1 MATYNIGDRVDTSA
15 VFTVT
20 GVLTD
25 PTTVSAVWGRS
36 GQAPFTAWIY
46 GTHSQIAKVS
56 VGIYSAAI
64 HITAG
69 MTGVFYYE
77 YYGTT
82 ACHAAQSG
90 AFEVPNYWH
99 IP

>member
-1 MATYNIGDRVDTSA
+1 MPNSYNVGDRVDTSA
-15 VFTVT
+15 LFTVT

-36 GQAPFTAWIY
+36 GAAPTNTWVY
-46 GTHSQIAKVS
+46 GTDAQIAKVG

-64 HITAG
+64 YITAS
-69 MTGVFYYE
+69 MTGSFYYE

-82 ACHAAQSG
+82 ACHAAASG
-90 AFEVPNYWH
+90 VFEVARNWR
-99 IP
+99 

>member
-1 MATYNIGDRVDTSA
+1 MSNSYNIGDRVDTSA
-15 VFTVT
+15 LFTVNGT
-20 GVLTD
+20 LTD

-36 GQAPFTAWIY
+36 GAAPTNTWVY
-46 GTHSQIAKVS
+46 GTDAQIARVGT
-56 VGIYSAAI
+56 GIYSAAI
-64 HITAG
+64 FITAG

-90 AFEVPNYWH
+90 MFIVPHYWH
-99 IP
+99 